1 MQSLEWVF
9 NHCPMLTSYFY
20 NNSDNF
26 KNAISMNA
34 FTDVDNP
41 KAQGRVPQS
50 VAPKLAT
57 EKFSAAERRHI

>member
-1 MQSLEWVF
+1 
-9 NHCPMLTSYFY
+9 MLTSYFY

-50 VAPKLAT
+50 VAPRLAT